1 MSRLSTTSAYV
12 ILRSSCFS
20 DLFAV
25 VEGLTVGQIL
35 VDGPSKTEGKAV
47 PRHSAPLSHISL
59 TPIVL
64 KALPRA
70 AGNGPLKA
78 AWEKQEI
85 EKKWA
90 NSAFAKSRVNRDK
103 RRQLTDF
110 ERYKV
115 LRLKKQ
121 VSKKSWFWKGF
132 WNFWIWNRKSG
143 R

>member
-1 MSRLSTTSAYV
+1 M
-12 ILRSSCFS
+12 
-20 DLFAV
+20 
-25 VEGLTVGQIL
+25 
-35 VDGPSKTEGKAV
+35 
-47 PRHSAPLSHISL
+47 
-59 TPIVL
+59 
-64 KALPRA
+64 
-70 AGNGPLKA
+70 KA

-132 WNFWIWNRKSG
+132 WNFWICRNTTTPAYLTGFQLHTQAVLVNFVANIFYTGFARVQEGVGKG
-143 R
+143 